1 MVVNQKL
8 FSCTVNVVTV
18 TWIIMGHMLSEQNQE
33 NDLLK
38 DLLKANVEKPVKME
52 VYSTKTM
59 RIRELEV
66 VPSNMWGGQ
75 GLLGAS
81 VRFCSFQG
89 ANENVWHVLV
99 SYLCI

>member
-1 MVVNQKL
+1 M
-8 FSCTVNVVTV
+8 
-18 TWIIMGHMLSEQNQE
+18 
-33 NDLLK
+33 LK
-38 DLLKANVEKPVKME
+38 DLLKDNVEKPVKTE
-52 VYSTKTM
+52 VYSTKTLKV
-59 RIRELEV
+59 RELEL

-99 SYLCI
+99 SDPCIWKMSFVSML

>member
-1 MVVNQKL
+1 M
-8 FSCTVNVVTV
+8 
-18 TWIIMGHMLSEQNQE
+18 
-33 NDLLK
+33 
-38 DLLKANVEKPVKME
+38 KME
-52 VYSTKTM
+52 VYSIKTT
-59 RIRELEV
+59 RVRELEV

-99 SYLCI
+99 SCGVMTLVYYHVTWPSCSCCTNKPTRTLGIVFTWPV